1 MQILT
6 LITALPGAVA
16 QGLIWGI
23 MAIGVYITYKI
34 LDLADLTVDGTM
46 ATGGAVCIMMI
57 RAGHSLG
64 ISLICAVLAGALA
77 GLVTGIFHTSMGI
90 PAILAGILTQLGLY
104 SVNLRILGN
113 SSNQAVGVDKYDLL
127 VSLRYI
133 KGVPFYQNT
142 ILICIVILIILI
154 ALLYLTLIP
163 VIFHRP
169 EEEGAILHF
178 WEILNGKPYH
188 IVLLLIF
195 SFLNLSNGLVRVL
208 GRRTNPS
215 LILAGSFLIIILIG
229 TGLLMLPR
237 CTVSGISWVDSLFIS
252 TSAVCVTG
260 LTSVDV
266 ASTFTTP
273 GFVVIILLIQIGG
286 LGVMTL
292 TSFFAMFFMG
302 NTSFYNQLVVRDMV
316 SSNSLNSLLSTLLYI
331 LGFTLAI
338 EGIGMLA
345 IWSDIHGTMG
355 MTFEEEV
362 AFSAFHA
369 ISAFCNAGF
378 STLPGNLGNPLV
390 MTGHNPFLIY
400 ISLLIILGGIGFPIL
415 VNFKDIVLHHLRRIW
430 KFLHT
435 WEWDRHRFYHLYNL
449 NTRIVLIMTFLL
461 LVFGTVLI
469 AVFEWNHAFAGMS
482 VADKWTQA
490 FFNAT
495 CPRTAGFTSVDLASL
510 GVQSVLV
517 YIFLMWVGG
526 AAQSTAGGIKVNAF
540 AVVVLNLVAV
550 LRGTERV
557 EVFGRE
563 LSYDSIRRSN
573 ATVVMSISVLF
584 VFVFILTIW
593 EPQASVMAL
602 LFECVSALSTVGS
615 SLNLTPTLGDNSKLL
630 VAFLMFIGRVG
641 LITLMLGIIKQK
653 KHTKYQYPSGQIII
667 N

>member
-1 MQILT
+1 M
-6 LITALPGAVA
+6 
-16 QGLIWGI
+16 
-23 MAIGVYITYKI
+23 
-34 LDLADLTVDGTM
+34 
-46 ATGGAVCIMMI
+46 
-57 RAGHSLG
+57 
-64 ISLICAVLAGALA
+64 
-77 GLVTGIFHTSMGI
+77 
-90 PAILAGILTQLGLY
+90 
-104 SVNLRILGN
+104 
-113 SSNQAVGVDKYDLL
+113 
-127 VSLRYI
+127 
-133 KGVPFYQNT
+133 
-142 ILICIVILIILI
+142 
-154 ALLYLTLIP
+154 
-163 VIFHRP
+163 
-169 EEEGAILHF
+169 
-178 WEILNGKPYH
+178 
-188 IVLLLIF
+188 
-195 SFLNLSNGLVRVL
+195 
-208 GRRTNPS
+208 
-215 LILAGSFLIIILIG
+215 
-229 TGLLMLPR
+229 
-237 CTVSGISWVDSLFIS
+237 
-252 TSAVCVTG
+252 
-260 LTSVDV
+260 
-266 ASTFTTP
+266 
-273 GFVVIILLIQIGG
+273 
-286 LGVMTL
+286 
-292 TSFFAMFFMG
+292 
-302 NTSFYNQLVVRDMV
+302 
-316 SSNSLNSLLSTLLYI
+316 LYI
-331 LGFTLAI
+331 LGFTYDN

-345 IWSDIHGTMG
+345 IWSDFHGTMW

-390 MTGHNPFLIY
+390 MTGHNPLLIY

-415 VNFKDIVLHHLRRIW
+415 VNFKDIVLHHLRRFW

-495 CPRTAGFTSVDLASL
+495 CPRTAGCTSVDLASL

-526 AAQSTAGGIKVNAF
+526 AAQSTAF
-540 AVVVLNLVAV
+540 
-550 LRGTERV
+550 
-557 EVFGRE
+557 
-563 LSYDSIRRSN
+563 DSIRHSN
-573 ATVVMSISVLF
+573 ATVVMAISGLF